1 MLHEAGIESCY
12 VEYNSEYDDGHAW
25 VIAKIGDHYFHVDTT
40 WDDGDVVTY
49 DWFLK
54 TDEEI
59 KPKDSHHLW
68 SIGVPSSLH
77 RFQSVRMPACEDKMG
92 DVNLDSIVDGRDA
105 TEILT
110 NYAMAS
116 VGDEM
121 NIDIVLSDCDF
132 NGMIDARDASAVLT
146 AYAKS
151 SVEQE

>member
-1 MLHEAGIESCY
+1 
-12 VEYNSEYDDGHAW
+12 
-25 VIAKIGDHYFHVDTT
+25 
-40 WDDGDVVTY
+40 
-49 DWFLK
+49 
-54 TDEEI
+54 
-59 KPKDSHHLW
+59 
-68 SIGVPSSLH
+68 
-77 RFQSVRMPACEDKMG
+77 MPACEDKMG